1 MCAMD
6 RSGDDSLSQSVRDA
20 LLHIRGLYNTSPV
33 SVCVRNQQ
41 RDVLYSN
48 TSFEQ
53 MYDFFKTEGVAG
65 SFSGSFHELELM
77 LSQLELDCMALGK
90 GCVLSK
96 IFSCGKSN
104 FQIRIE
110 FISLLDDDFYFF
122 WQMNLLI
129 TVPLSSRKMKFIKSK
144 DIPDF
149 DEAIARI
156 SDLNIIPLSFY
167 VLGFSYMD
175 ISNYISVPEKIVK
188 KRIDRAKEKV
198 LEVYPSF
205 RAFVTDCYRS
215 RKIYFFIE
223 NVYEYV
229 MLINC

>member
-1 MCAMD
+1 MPL
-6 RSGDDSLSQSVRDA
+6 RITPSVA
-20 LLHIRGLYNTSPV
+20 EQEGQQTETEATGAPQKHHYTL
-33 SVCVRNQQ
+33 NQQ
-41 RDVLYSN
+41 V
-48 TSFEQ
+48 
-53 MYDFFKTEGVAG
+53 G
-65 SFSGSFHELELM
+65 S
-77 LSQLELDCMALGK
+77 
-90 GCVLSK
+90 
-96 IFSCGKSN
+96 
-104 FQIRIE
+104 
-110 FISLLDDDFYFF
+110 
-122 WQMNLLI
+122 I
-129 TVPLSSRKMKFIKSK
+129 T
-144 DIPDF
+144 
-149 DEAIARI
+149 

>member
-1 MCAMD
+1 M
-6 RSGDDSLSQSVRDA
+6 
-20 LLHIRGLYNTSPV
+20 
-33 SVCVRNQQ
+33 
-41 RDVLYSN
+41 
-48 TSFEQ
+48 
-53 MYDFFKTEGVAG
+53 
-65 SFSGSFHELELM
+65 
-77 LSQLELDCMALGK
+77 
-90 GCVLSK
+90 LSK

>member
-1 MCAMD
+1 
-6 RSGDDSLSQSVRDA
+6 
-20 LLHIRGLYNTSPV
+20 
-33 SVCVRNQQ
+33 
-41 RDVLYSN
+41 
-48 TSFEQ
+48 
-53 MYDFFKTEGVAG
+53 
-65 SFSGSFHELELM
+65 
-77 LSQLELDCMALGK
+77 
-90 GCVLSK
+90 
-96 IFSCGKSN
+96 
-104 FQIRIE
+104 
-110 FISLLDDDFYFF
+110 
-122 WQMNLLI
+122 
-129 TVPLSSRKMKFIKSK
+129 
-144 DIPDF
+144 
-149 DEAIARI
+149 IARI